1 MNPPGH
7 LEDRVISRRAVATL
21 LAAILAAG
29 CSTTTPSPRLSS
41 PTPTTVAVSPGEC
54 PVTEGR
60 PGTTPPP
67 GQVPQSSTAPTPNPS
82 PLVTPWF
89 DTWDGNA
96 AIWIQLPTNGV
107 LPAMP
112 EPGKTTIFT
121 KFPWFRVLPGQLTA
135 SGVRLDGDGEF
146 SADVGTPSE
155 YGPTGFV
162 PSILAFDQPG
172 CWQITGSL
180 QGQTLSFVTR
190 VIVQSQ

>member
-7 LEDRVISRRAVATL
+7 LEVRGISPRVVATL
-21 LAAILAAG
+21 LVTILAAG
-29 CSTTTPSPRLSS
+29 CSPTTPSPRISS
-41 PTPTTVAVSPGEC
+41 LTPTTVAVSPGEC
-54 PVTEGR
+54 PVTEGQ

-67 GQVPQSSTAPTPNPS
+67 GLVPQRSTSPTPNPS

-89 DTWDGNA
+89 DTWYGNA

-107 LPAMP
+107 LPATP
-112 EPGKTTIFT
+112 EPGKTTIFI
-121 KFPWFRVLPGQLTA
+121 KFPWFRVVSGQLTA

-146 SADVGTPSE
+146 SADVGTLSE
-155 YGPTGFV
+155 YGSTGFV
-162 PSILAFDQPG
+162 PSILTFDQPG